1 MRTLFARVAFLA
13 LWALCSLVAL
23 RTRSTLAASH
33 AHRVRRHRTAV
44 RVRYNRTSPHVLPVR
59 PSRYARPPAAAR
71 LRRAR
76 TRQIILLHYAL
87 HTLARS
93 TRRTLAARRALRAG
107 YANRCRL
114 LAAAVSVNN
123 LRLAPHVLPVSPR
136 RSVRAPAAARKRRTR
151 SRKVVQHV
159 NALHAHAVLAVLPV
173 LAVRA
178 RRASGSRGS
187 LVALELAPRVFSRVA
202 ALRGRT
208 LVHGYSYV
216 LRRRLRHLV
225 HTPAVRIV
233 RILYPSVCRLSV
245 RTLGARHTLLT
256 LYLAPLVIT
265 RHIALRRRLLVV
277 RKADVRL
284 ARRVVRYS
292 APALIV
298 RIANPCV
305 QRLAVRTRRT
315 LHSLRT
321 ALALRAA
328 LTLRTLFALRA
339 RRAGGSRGSLVALR
353 ALVALAHAQLPVVAP
368 TGLFRRT
375 LRRYA
380 NPSAATVAYL
390 VVITVCLAALP
401 VAAHQHLREL
411 HAPAH
416 PPEHVAPERHLPR
429 RQYEQTLLRRK
440 LVAHHARVSLNARR
454 VLPARR
460 EDNQRRAVL
469 VPLVAAQ
476 TETHLNYLVP
486 RRRLA
491 VRNAR
496 VVIRLRK
503 HHVVLANLRHQTP
516 VILALHA
523 FIRALGNIKFL
534 AARLVARFPEVLHL
548 VPLVRGK
555 QALPTAAN
563 LFHSRYLI
571 TRLAQ
576 HYVAAHVAQL
586 PYLEL

>member
-1 MRTLFARVAFLA
+1 MRTLRTRVAFLA
-13 LWALCSLVAL
+13 LSALVAL
-23 RTRSTLAASH
+23 LA
-33 AHRVRRHRTAV
+33 
-44 RVRYNRTSPHVLPVR
+44 
-59 PSRYARPPAAAR
+59 
-71 LRRAR
+71 
-76 TRQIILLHYAL
+76 
-87 HTLARS
+87 
-93 TRRTLAARRALRAG
+93 
-107 YANRCRL
+107 
-114 LAAAVSVNN
+114 
-123 LRLAPHVLPVSPR
+123 
-136 RSVRAPAAARKRRTR
+136 
-151 SRKVVQHV
+151 
-159 NALHAHAVLAVLPV
+159 
-173 LAVRA
+173 
-178 RRASGSRGS
+178 

-225 HTPAVRIV
+225 HTRAVRIV

-321 ALALRAA
+321 ALALRA
-328 LTLRTLFALRA
+328 LRTLFACRALRTLFA

-411 HAPAH
+411 HATAH

-440 LVAHHARVSLNARR
+440 LVCRNPRICLYRRR

-460 EDNQRRAVL
+460 EDNQRSPVL

-496 VVIRLRK
+496 VVVRLRQY
-503 HHVVLANLRHQTP
+503 HVVLANLRHQTP

-548 VPLVRGK
+548 VPLVARET
-555 QALPTAAN
+555 ALPAARHFLDLRN
-563 LFHSRYLI
+563 LI
-571 TRLAQ
+571 TGLAQ
-576 HYVAAHVAQL
+576 HYVAAHVAEL
-586 PYLEL
+586 PDFKL

>member
-1 MRTLFARVAFLA
+1 M
-13 LWALCSLVAL
+13 
-23 RTRSTLAASH
+23 
-33 AHRVRRHRTAV
+33 
-44 RVRYNRTSPHVLPVR
+44 
-59 PSRYARPPAAAR
+59 
-71 LRRAR
+71 
-76 TRQIILLHYAL
+76 
-87 HTLARS
+87 
-93 TRRTLAARRALRAG
+93 
-107 YANRCRL
+107 
-114 LAAAVSVNN
+114 
-123 LRLAPHVLPVSPR
+123 
-136 RSVRAPAAARKRRTR
+136 
-151 SRKVVQHV
+151 
-159 NALHAHAVLAVLPV
+159 
-173 LAVRA
+173 
-178 RRASGSRGS
+178 
-187 LVALELAPRVFSRVA
+187 
-202 ALRGRT
+202 
-208 LVHGYSYV
+208 
-216 LRRRLRHLV
+216 RRRLRHLV

-321 ALALRAA
+321 ALALR
-328 LTLRTLFALRA
+328 TLFALRA
-339 RRAGGSRGSLVALR
+339 RRALRTLFACRALR
-353 ALVALAHAQLPVVAP
+353 TLRAVLAVLPVLAVRTCRTLRALCALVALAHAQLPVVAP

-380 NPSAATVAYL
+380 NPSAALVAYL

-411 HAPAH
+411 HATAH
-416 PPEHVAPERHLPR
+416 PPEHVAPETHLPR

-503 HHVVLANLRHQTP
+503 HHVVLANLRNQTP

-534 AARLVARFPEVLHL
+534 AARLVARFPEILHL

-563 LFHSRYLI
+563 LFHSRYLVA
-571 TRLAQ
+571 RLAQ

>member
-1 MRTLFARVAFLA
+1 M
-13 LWALCSLVAL
+13 W
-23 RTRSTLAASH
+23 
-33 AHRVRRHRTAV
+33 
-44 RVRYNRTSPHVLPVR
+44 
-59 PSRYARPPAAAR
+59 
-71 LRRAR
+71 
-76 TRQIILLHYAL
+76 
-87 HTLARS
+87 
-93 TRRTLAARRALRAG
+93 ALRA
-107 YANRCRL
+107 
-114 LAAAVSVNN
+114 
-123 LRLAPHVLPVSPR
+123 
-136 RSVRAPAAARKRRTR
+136 
-151 SRKVVQHV
+151 
-159 NALHAHAVLAVLPV
+159 
-173 LAVRA
+173 
-178 RRASGSRGS
+178 

-225 HTPAVRIV
+225 HTRTVRIV

-245 RTLGARHTLLT
+245 RALGTRHALLT

-265 RHIALRRRLLVV
+265 RHIALRRRLFVV
-277 RKADVRL
+277 RKTDVRL
-284 ARRVVRYS
+284 TRRVVRYS
-292 APALIV
+292 AAALIV

-305 QRLAVRTRRT
+305 QRLAVFTRRT

-321 ALALRAA
+321 ALALRTLFTLRTLRALRTRVA
-328 LTLRTLFALRA
+328 LLTLRTLFALWALRA
-339 RRAGGSRGSLVALR
+339 RRAGGSRGSLVTLRTRRALR
-353 ALVALAHAQLPVVAP
+353 ALVALAHAQLPVVAR
-368 TGLFRRT
+368 TRLFRRT

-380 NPSAATVAYL
+380 NPSAALVAYL

-411 HAPAH
+411 NATAH
-416 PPEHVAPERHLPR
+416 PPEHVAPETHLTR
-429 RQYEQTLLRRK
+429 RQDKQPLLRRK
-440 LVAHHARVSLNARR
+440 LIAHHSCVSLNARR

-460 EDNQRRAVL
+460 EDNQRSPVL

-516 VILALHA
+516 VILAMHA

-548 VPLVRGK
+548 VPLVARET
-555 QALPTAAN
+555 ALPTAAN
-563 LFHSRYLI
+563 LFHSRYLV

-576 HYVAAHVAQL
+576 HYVAAHVAEL
-586 PYLEL
+586 PDFKL

>member
-1 MRTLFARVAFLA
+1 M
-13 LWALCSLVAL
+13 
-23 RTRSTLAASH
+23 
-33 AHRVRRHRTAV
+33 
-44 RVRYNRTSPHVLPVR
+44 
-59 PSRYARPPAAAR
+59 
-71 LRRAR
+71 
-76 TRQIILLHYAL
+76 
-87 HTLARS
+87 
-93 TRRTLAARRALRAG
+93 
-107 YANRCRL
+107 
-114 LAAAVSVNN
+114 
-123 LRLAPHVLPVSPR
+123 
-136 RSVRAPAAARKRRTR
+136 
-151 SRKVVQHV
+151 
-159 NALHAHAVLAVLPV
+159 
-173 LAVRA
+173 
-178 RRASGSRGS
+178 
-187 LVALELAPRVFSRVA
+187 
-202 ALRGRT
+202 
-208 LVHGYSYV
+208 
-216 LRRRLRHLV
+216 RRRLRHLV

-321 ALALRAA
+321 AL
-328 LTLRTLFALRA
+328 TLRTLFALRA
-339 RRAGGSRGSLVALR
+339 RRALRTLRTVLAVLPVLAVRTCRTLFALR
-353 ALVALAHAQLPVVAP
+353 ALVALAHAQLPVVAR

-411 HAPAH
+411 HATAH

-454 VLPARR
+454 VLTARR

-469 VPLVAAQ
+469 VTLVAAQ

-496 VVIRLRK
+496 VVVRLRK

-534 AARLVARFPEVLHL
+534 APRLVACFPEILHL
-548 VPLVRGK
+548 VPLVARET
-555 QALPTAAN
+555 ALPAARHFLDLRN
-563 LFHSRYLI
+563 LVP
-571 TRLAQ
+571 RLAQ
-576 HYVAAHVAQL
+576 YNVAAHVAQL

>member
-1 MRTLFARVAFLA
+1 M
-13 LWALCSLVAL
+13 
-23 RTRSTLAASH
+23 
-33 AHRVRRHRTAV
+33 
-44 RVRYNRTSPHVLPVR
+44 
-59 PSRYARPPAAAR
+59 
-71 LRRAR
+71 
-76 TRQIILLHYAL
+76 
-87 HTLARS
+87 
-93 TRRTLAARRALRAG
+93 
-107 YANRCRL
+107 
-114 LAAAVSVNN
+114 
-123 LRLAPHVLPVSPR
+123 
-136 RSVRAPAAARKRRTR
+136 
-151 SRKVVQHV
+151 
-159 NALHAHAVLAVLPV
+159 
-173 LAVRA
+173 
-178 RRASGSRGS
+178 
-187 LVALELAPRVFSRVA
+187 
-202 ALRGRT
+202 
-208 LVHGYSYV
+208 
-216 LRRRLRHLV
+216 RRRLRHLV
-225 HTPAVRIV
+225 HTRAVRIV

-321 ALALRAA
+321 ALDLRAA
-328 LTLRTLFALRA
+328 LALRALRTLFACRALRTLRTVLA
-339 RRAGGSRGSLVALR
+339 VLPVLAVRTCRTLFALR

-411 HAPAH
+411 HATAH

-429 RQYEQTLLRRK
+429 RQYEQTLLRAQLISRNT
-440 LVAHHARVSLNARR
+440 RVSLNARR
-454 VLPARR
+454 VLTARR
-460 EDNQRRAVL
+460 EDNQRRAVS

-496 VVIRLRK
+496 VVVRLRK

-548 VPLVRGK
+548 VPLVARET
-555 QALPTAAN
+555 ALPTAAN